1 MVEPKPTQTMN
12 IDTTADYSF
21 LYEGLSRQSIDFHQA
36 LAELID
42 NAISAKRGAY
52 FTIEILLEKEGDDLQ
67 VTVADDGSGI
77 QKEELKTRVL
87 RLGGRGASPGLLN
100 EHGFGLK
107 NSLCLL
113 TGNKRPFAV
122 ITADQE
128 TAALGLQWAVD
139 GPFRPSMQACLGA
152 DVRWLKNLVLCKGP
166 TGTRVV
172 ATTTLD
178 YFRTLYPRAKKLEI
192 LATRLAEH
200 LGVFYRHWLSAD
212 PRNQIWLRWKDGS
225 SAWRDIVVPAIKLP
239 MRDDQQSYSIDV
251 EVDGDK
257 AHGRYTIGTID
268 ESKTQGDHP
277 PFPLEIYYQHT
288 ERTQGV
294 DVVVR
299 NKVILAHQLEQLWPG
314 QIRRRERN
322 DFIGELVLESG
333 KFSTVNNKTDLD
345 PHNPLWLAVK
355 EQLNDRPELLPPKYS
370 TGRDEV
376 AIRDNLKEL
385 LEKFETGSKASV
397 NYPVWSGAG
406 VRADIIHE
414 GPNSSWLDVYEIK
427 DAPASPQDVYQLIM
441 YWDGLVND
449 GRSPRQGRLVAESAP
464 GSVLNLLKHWN
475 GRTDLKDKPYRVEFK
490 ATADLGIRIVKASPT
505 AKVARRRR
513 T

>member
-1 MVEPKPTQTMN
+1 MVELTPTQIMD

-21 LYEGLSRQSIDFHQA
+21 LYDGLSKQSIDFHQA
-36 LAELID
+36 LAELVD
-42 NAISAKRGAY
+42 NAISAKRGDY
-52 FTIEILLEKEGDDLQ
+52 FTIEILLEAKEEQIQ
-67 VTVADDGSGI
+67 VTVADDGKGI
-77 QKEELKTRVL
+77 SKDELQTTVL

-113 TGNKRPFAV
+113 TGNKRPFAI
-122 ITADQE
+122 ITADHE

-139 GPFRPSMQACLGA
+139 GPFRPSMQARLAA
-152 DVRWLKNLVLCKGP
+152 DGRWLKDLVLCKGS
-166 TGTRVV
+166 TGTRVS
-172 ATTTLD
+172 AMTTHD
-178 YFRTLYPRAKKLEI
+178 YFRTLYPRAKNLDI

-212 PRNQIWLRWKDGS
+212 PRNQIWLRWKHGS
-225 SAWRDIVVPAIKLP
+225 SAWRDIVVPAVKLP
-239 MRDDQQSYSIDV
+239 IKDDQQSFSIDV
-251 EVDGDK
+251 ELDGIK
-257 AHGRYTIGTID
+257 AHGKYTIGAID

-299 NKVILAHQLEQLWPG
+299 NKVILTHQLEQLWLG

-322 DFIGELVLESG
+322 DFLGELVLEG
-333 KFSTVNNKTDLD
+333 GNFSTVNNKTDLD

-355 EQLNDRPELLPPKYS
+355 EQLNSRTELLPPKYS
-370 TGRDEV
+370 AGRDEV
-376 AIRDNLKEL
+376 AIRDGLKDL
-385 LEKFETGSKASV
+385 LEQFETGSKAWV
-397 NYPVWSGAG
+397 NYPVWSGTG

-427 DAPASPQDVYQLIM
+427 DAPAAPQDVYQLIM

-449 GRSPRQGRLVAESAP
+449 GKTPRRGRLVAESAP
-464 GSVLNLLKHWN
+464 
-475 GRTDLKDKPYRVEFK
+475 
-490 ATADLGIRIVKASPT
+490 
-505 AKVARRRR
+505 
-513 T
+513 